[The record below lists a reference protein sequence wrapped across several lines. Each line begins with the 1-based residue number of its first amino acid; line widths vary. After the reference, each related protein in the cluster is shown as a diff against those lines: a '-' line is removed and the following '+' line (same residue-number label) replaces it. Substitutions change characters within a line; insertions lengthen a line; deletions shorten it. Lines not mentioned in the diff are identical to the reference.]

1 MSWLEYHRESE
12 RLASDGEIALHRG
25 DGERA
30 RALYNKAAEAEVNAL
45 QEVGDDKPRTYGI
58 TAVSAVS
65 LYFKAEEWQV
75 ARSLAHRCLGSERL
89 PGFAYRQLDDLLDSI
104 KTRQAGINL
113 DTAQIQISMI
123 GGIILRG
130 GAPMDLVLAKTQ
142 SIKSF
147 IYRTTEYMKGLPHRK
162 RGEPEGEIRRAYM
175 PWIFQTAPGSYQFLA
190 SVQPAQKLDLFD
202 DNLLGEQIID
212 KSFDILQACAESP
225 EARLHEAVGDADYRK
240 TFLKIARDLAPATK
254 ENRFERLDIRSAN
267 FADPVILLPATREK
281 INNAIKE
288 YNVSLPPGR
297 DVEIHG
303 TLRALHLD
311 NDWIEVTGK
320 IEETEDFVKWR
331 IDRVNEEVD
340 DRIGPLVNQPVLVR
354 AVQTAGG
361 GMHFIDIEADG

>member
-30 RALYNKAAEAEVNAL
+30 RALYNKAAEAEVKAL
-45 QEVGDDKPRTYGI
+45 REVGDDKSRTYGI

-65 LYFKAEEWQV
+65 LYFKAEEWQA

-123 GGIILRG
+123 GGVILRG
-130 GAPMDLVLAKTQ
+130 GAPTDLVVAKIQ

-147 IYRTTEYMKGLPHRK
+147 IYRTTEYMKGLTHRK
-162 RGEPEGEIRRAYM
+162 RGAPEGEIRRAYTT
-175 PWIFQTAPGSYQFLA
+175 WIFQTVPGSYQFLA
-190 SVQPAQKLDLFD
+190 SVQPTQQLNLID
-202 DNLLGEQIID
+202 DNLLPKQIID
-212 KSFDILQACAESP
+212 KSFDILQVCAESP
-225 EARLHEAVGDADYRK
+225 EARLQEAVDDADYRK
-240 TFLKIARDLAPATK
+240 TFLKIARDLAPTAK
-254 ENRFERLDIRSAN
+254 ENRFKRLDVRSAN
-267 FADPVILLPATREK
+267 FADPVILLPATRDK

-288 YNVSLPPGR
+288 YNSPLPPGKE
-297 DVEIHG
+297 VEIRG
-303 TLRALHLD
+303 ILRALHLD
-311 NDWIEVTGK
+311 EDWIEVIVDSDKQK
-320 IEETEDFVKWR
+320 IN
-331 IDRVNEEVD
+331 RVNEEVD

-361 GMHFIDIEADG
+361 GMHFIDIEADE